1 MKTLIIIPAY
11 NEGENLERV
20 ISDLRIN
27 YSQYDYIV
35 VNDGSKDNTEDVCRE
50 CHFNFVSHPVNL
62 GLAGAFQTG
71 MRYAKYHGYDCAI
84 QFDGDG
90 QHNAEYIEPMK
101 ELMDQGCDIVIGS
114 RFVTKKKPKSLR
126 MLGNDMIQCAIKL
139 TTGKNI
145 SDPTSGMRLYNRTMI
160 NYLADAV
167 DLGPEP
173 DTIALMLRRGAKVGE
188 VQVTMNERIAGESY
202 LNFSKSIFYMLRMF
216 TSILIL
222 QWIRRV

>member
-1 MKTLIIIPAY
+1 
-11 NEGENLERV
+11 
-20 ISDLRIN
+20 
-27 YSQYDYIV
+27 
-35 VNDGSKDNTEDVCRE
+35 
-50 CHFNFVSHPVNL
+50 
-62 GLAGAFQTG
+62 

>member
-1 MKTLIIIPAY
+1 
-11 NEGENLERV
+11 
-20 ISDLRIN
+20 
-27 YSQYDYIV
+27 
-35 VNDGSKDNTEDVCRE
+35 
-50 CHFNFVSHPVNL
+50 
-62 GLAGAFQTG
+62 
-71 MRYAKYHGYDCAI
+71 
-84 QFDGDG
+84 
-90 QHNAEYIEPMK
+90 
-101 ELMDQGCDIVIGS
+101 
-114 RFVTKKKPKSLR
+114 
-126 MLGNDMIQCAIKL
+126 
-139 TTGKNI
+139 
-145 SDPTSGMRLYNRTMI
+145 MI